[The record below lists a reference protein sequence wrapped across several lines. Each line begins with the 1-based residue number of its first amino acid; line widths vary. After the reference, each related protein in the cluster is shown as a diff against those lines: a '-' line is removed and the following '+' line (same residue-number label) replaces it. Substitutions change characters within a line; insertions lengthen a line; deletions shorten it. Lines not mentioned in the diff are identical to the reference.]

1 MIKSYFEELAAKE
14 NGVFQY
20 KDTTVGLGD
29 GSRSPVVTFLLKF
42 TYKEVDVIIKNE
54 TGTAYYGTIIAKI
67 NGAKK
72 SMDFEIETISHFK
85 KLFLR
90 NKNQYRIKAKHNG
103 IKTFLANN
111 QAIKELA
118 EISKKTVFE
127 PYIKGESHETTYS
140 LVTKYH
146 LQFDDWTQV
155 LEPFIK
161 FYKDFIDEF
170 ENRNTSNYSTL
181 QQ

>member
-72 SMDFEIETISHFK
+72 SMNFEIETISHFK
-85 KLFLR
+85 KHF
-90 NKNQYRIKAKHNG
+90 YRI
-103 IKTFLANN
+103 IK
-111 QAIKELA
+111 Q
-118 EISKKTVFE
+118 
-127 PYIKGESHETTYS
+127 
-140 LVTKYH
+140 
-146 LQFDDWTQV
+146 
-155 LEPFIK
+155 
-161 FYKDFIDEF
+161 
-170 ENRNTSNYSTL
+170 
-181 QQ
+181 